1 MTGFHLVPSHVIIK
15 VNIAV
20 VICDCDINKWFHE
33 STCLVLNQM
42 HTQISDNSEISNN
55 N

>member
-1 MTGFHLVPSHVIIK
+1 MWGKCHIAIIE

-20 VICDCDINKWFHE
+20 VICDCDIINKWFHE

-42 HTQISDNSEISNN
+42 RSQSSDNSEISNN